1 MPVPSHRSPTNR
13 PAGGLIPGLYARWR
27 PHEGAWVKEI
37 AMKLIRRLLA
47 VALAA
52 YILHAA
58 YVQGVQH
65 AVATAQVWAEGG
77 VYLVDVD
84 GQVHAYE

>member
-1 MPVPSHRSPTNR
+1 
-13 PAGGLIPGLYARWR
+13 
-27 PHEGAWVKEI
+27 
-37 AMKLIRRLLA
+37 MKLIRRILA

-65 AVATAQVWAEGG
+65 AVATARVWAEDG
-77 VYLVDVD
+77 VYLVDFD
-84 GQVHAYE
+84 GQVHEYR